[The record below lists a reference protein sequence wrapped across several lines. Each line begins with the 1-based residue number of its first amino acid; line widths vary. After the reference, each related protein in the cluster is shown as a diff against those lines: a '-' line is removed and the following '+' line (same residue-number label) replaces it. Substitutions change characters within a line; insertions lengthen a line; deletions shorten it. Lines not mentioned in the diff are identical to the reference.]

1 MDTKEGH
8 LEIINASKIYD
19 PEGVNV
25 LAVDNCNFEIRAGE
39 FVAIVGPS
47 GCGKTTL
54 LNMTAGFEDI
64 SRGEIRMDGQVIAG
78 PGRTARPGPDR
89 VVVFQAGAL
98 FDWMTV
104 RQNIMFGPLST
115 GAMNEAQAK
124 ARAMELIR
132 ALINEPRILLMD
144 EPFRGLDAMTRGMMQ
159 EYFLRVFESTR
170 ISMLLITSELDEAVF
185 MGDVLYLLSTMPTAI
200 KKEMRVDLP
209 RPRLVEHQTC
219 PEFAEIQG
227 EAFEVLE
234 SEALKSFEHV
244 PGGR

>member
-78 PGRTARPGPDR
+78 PGRTGPARPGPGGGLSGR
-89 VVVFQAGAL
+89 GP
-98 FDWMTV
+98 V
-104 RQNIMFGPLST
+104 RLDDS
-115 GAMNEAQAK
+115 AAK
-124 ARAMELIR
+124 HYVR
-132 ALINEPRILLMD
+132 P
-144 EPFRGLDAMTRGMMQ
+144 
-159 EYFLRVFESTR
+159 
-170 ISMLLITSELDEAVF
+170 AVHRRH
-185 MGDVLYLLSTMPTAI
+185 
-200 KKEMRVDLP
+200 E
-209 RPRLVEHQTC
+209 
-219 PEFAEIQG
+219 
-227 EAFEVLE
+227 
-234 SEALKSFEHV
+234 
-244 PGGR
+244 

>member
-78 PGRTARPGPDR
+78 PGGGLSGRGPVRLDDSAAEHHVRP
-89 VVVFQAGAL
+89 
-98 FDWMTV
+98 
-104 RQNIMFGPLST
+104 
-115 GAMNEAQAK
+115 
-124 ARAMELIR
+124 
-132 ALINEPRILLMD
+132 
-144 EPFRGLDAMTRGMMQ
+144 
-159 EYFLRVFESTR
+159 
-170 ISMLLITSELDEAVF
+170 AVHRRH
-185 MGDVLYLLSTMPTAI
+185 
-200 KKEMRVDLP
+200 E
-209 RPRLVEHQTC
+209 
-219 PEFAEIQG
+219 
-227 EAFEVLE
+227 
-234 SEALKSFEHV
+234 
-244 PGGR
+244 

>member
-78 PGRTARPGPDR
+78 RGPVRLDDSAAKHYVRP
-89 VVVFQAGAL
+89 
-98 FDWMTV
+98 
-104 RQNIMFGPLST
+104 
-115 GAMNEAQAK
+115 
-124 ARAMELIR
+124 
-132 ALINEPRILLMD
+132 
-144 EPFRGLDAMTRGMMQ
+144 
-159 EYFLRVFESTR
+159 
-170 ISMLLITSELDEAVF
+170 AVHRRH
-185 MGDVLYLLSTMPTAI
+185 
-200 KKEMRVDLP
+200 E
-209 RPRLVEHQTC
+209 
-219 PEFAEIQG
+219 
-227 EAFEVLE
+227 
-234 SEALKSFEHV
+234 
-244 PGGR
+244 

>member
-78 PGRTARPGPDR
+78 RVGRPGPAR
-89 VVVFQAGAL
+89 TGWWSF
-98 FDWMTV
+98 
-104 RQNIMFGPLST
+104 RPGPCST
-115 GAMNEAQAK
+115 G
-124 ARAMELIR
+124 
-132 ALINEPRILLMD
+132 
-144 EPFRGLDAMTRGMMQ
+144 
-159 EYFLRVFESTR
+159 
-170 ISMLLITSELDEAVF
+170 
-185 MGDVLYLLSTMPTAI
+185 
-200 KKEMRVDLP
+200 
-209 RPRLVEHQTC
+209 
-219 PEFAEIQG
+219 
-227 EAFEVLE
+227 
-234 SEALKSFEHV
+234 
-244 PGGR
+244 